1 MRFLKEQDKS
11 TVKEID
17 KSAKNKWSWKWTTE
31 SLSLKLSNN
40 CETHYL
46 LGDCIQKIDEV
57 GVAWCTFCNDKI
69 AYSGRG
75 KASLKQHLA
84 LPKHE
89 NAARARLNQTQNLC
103 SCKRSNDV
111 YIFV

>member
-46 LGDCIQKIDEV
+46 LGDCIKKIDEV
-57 GVAWCTFCNDKI
+57 GVAWYMLKYTRYALCPRFVPSLCALAKRL
-69 AYSGRG
+69 A
-75 KASLKQHLA
+75 ALSLKFSA
-84 LPKHE
+84 
-89 NAARARLNQTQNLC
+89 
-103 SCKRSNDV
+103 
-111 YIFV
+111 IFSLGSW

>member
-1 MRFLKEQDKS
+1 MRFLKDQDKS

-46 LGDCIQKIDEV
+46 LGDCIKKINEV
-57 GVAWCTFCNDKI
+57 GVTFSFC
-69 AYSGRG
+69 Y
-75 KASLKQHLA
+75 
-84 LPKHE
+84 
-89 NAARARLNQTQNLC
+89 C
-103 SCKRSNDV
+103 F
-111 YIFV
+111 Y